1 MLSKYNSHDTLSY
14 MSTQRVH
21 SERETRAHARMHSR
35 ESLMSE
41 QSVSHDAQP
50 AQPATVIEAGE
61 KLTPA
66 AAARKMS
73 NASKPAR
80 KPATKRSSTKP
91 ATKPATRSATK
102 PATKRDDTMS
112 ESQ

>member
-1 MLSKYNSHDTLSY
+1 

-21 SERETRAHARMHSR
+21 STRETTRVRSYALR
-35 ESLMSE
+35 ERVVMSE
-41 QSVSHDAQP
+41 QSVSSDAQP

-61 KLTPA
+61 TLTPA